1 MIDHISISV
10 RDLAH
15 STRFYHTVLATIGF
29 DKLVE
34 RPDTTGF
41 GKKYPEF
48 WLNRR
53 AHMEPVGEDSGMHI
67 ALRTTS
73 KESVDRCHAA
83 ALQAG
88 AESDGEPGF
97 RPEYHA
103 SYYAAFVR
111 DPDGNRIEVVTFVT
125 DTD

>member
-10 RDLAH
+10 HNLGH
-15 STRFYHTVLATIGF
+15 STSFYQTTLATIGLT
-29 DKLVE
+29 KLVE

-48 WLNRR
+48 WLNLRPQLER
-53 AHMEPVGEDSGMHI
+53 VAEDSGVHI
-67 ALRTTS
+67 ALRAAS
-73 KESVDRCHAA
+73 KASVNRFHTA

-88 AESDGEPGF
+88 ARSDGEPGF
-97 RPEYHA
+97 RPEYHD

-111 DPDGNRIEVVTFVT
+111 DPDGNRIEVVSFVN
-125 DTD
+125 DKA